1 MPSRKDITV
10 PNALTLFRI
19 LLALF
24 AAVLF
29 ISGQHYAL
37 AAWMCVVASLLDY
50 FDGWYARRFH
60 QKTRLGAHLD
70 PFADK
75 VLIGVI
81 FVTVATA
88 IGSGWFSLFV
98 ALILLR
104 ETALTIYRVI
114 RRKRSGTFTP
124 ASMLGRVKTFVQC
137 LVGNGLLLYIYVYP
151 AKLPE
156 QSLFLFIIMIVT
168 LSLTLD
174 SGVRYLLPRCSDG
187 KQRSGFERLAR
198 WIFGVRAR
206 EV

>member
-1 MPSRKDITV
+1 MPSRSDITV
-10 PNALTLFRI
+10 PNVLTLLRI
-19 LLALF
+19 LLAIF

-29 ISGQHYAL
+29 TRGQHYAL

-81 FVTVATA
+81 FVTAAAA
-88 IGSGWFSLFV
+88 IRSGWFSYFV
-98 ALILLR
+98 VLILLR
-104 ETALTIYRVI
+104 ETALTVYRVI

-124 ASMLGRVKTFVQC
+124 ASMLGRVKTFAQC
-137 LVGNGLLLYIYVYP
+137 LVGNGLLLHIYVYP

-156 QSLFLFIIMIVT
+156 QSIFLFIIMIVL

-174 SGVRYLLPRCSDG
+174 SGMRYLLPRCSDG

-198 WIFGVRAR
+198 WMFGIRAR

>member
-1 MPSRKDITV
+1 M

-19 LLALF
+19 VLAIF

-29 ISGQHYAL
+29 ARGQHYSA
-37 AAWMCVVASLLDY
+37 AAWMCVAASLLDY

-81 FVTVATA
+81 FIAAAAA
-88 IGSGWFSLFV
+88 IGSGWFNFFV
-98 ALILLR
+98 VLILLR
-104 ETALTIYRVI
+104 ETALTVYRVI
-114 RRKRSGTFTP
+114 KRKRSGAFTP

-137 LVGNGLLLYIYVYP
+137 LVGNGLLLFIYVYP

-174 SGVRYLLPRCSDG
+174 SGMRYLLPRCSDG
-187 KQRSGFERLAR
+187 KKRSGFERLAR
-198 WIFGVRAR
+198 WIFGIRAR

>member
-19 LLALF
+19 LLAIF

-29 ISGQHYAL
+29 SRGQNYAL
-37 AAWMCVVASLLDY
+37 AAWTCVAASLLDY

-81 FVTVATA
+81 FVTAAAA
-88 IGSGWFSLFV
+88 IESVWFSFFV
-98 ALILLR
+98 ALILFR

-156 QSLFLFIIMIVT
+156 HSLFLFIIMIVT

-174 SGVRYLLPRCSDG
+174 SGMRYLLPRCSDG

-198 WIFGVRAR
+198 WIFGIRAR

>member
-1 MPSRKDITV
+1 MPSRRDITV
-10 PNALTLFRI
+10 PNGLTLFRI
-19 LLALF
+19 LLAAY

-29 ISGQHYAL
+29 ARGQHHAP
-37 AAWMCVVASLLDY
+37 AAWMCVAASLLDY

-81 FVTVATA
+81 FVTAAAA
-88 IGSGWFSLFV
+88 IRSYWFSFFV
-98 ALILLR
+98 AMILLR
-104 ETALTIYRVI
+104 EVILTVYRYV

-124 ASMLGRVKTFVQC
+124 ASALGRVKTFVQC
-137 LVGNGLLLYIYVYP
+137 LVGNGLLLYIFVYP

-156 QSLFLFIIMIVT
+156 QSPLLFIIMIVT
-168 LSLTLD
+168 LVLTLD
-174 SGVRYLLPRCSDG
+174 SGIRYFLPRCSDG

-198 WIFGVRAR
+198 WIFGIRAR

>member
-1 MPSRKDITV
+1 MSRKDVTV

-19 LLALF
+19 LLAIF

-29 ISGQHYAL
+29 IRGQHCVL
-37 AAWMCVVASLLDY
+37 AAWMCVGASLLDY

-75 VLIGVI
+75 VLISVI
-81 FVTVATA
+81 FVTAAAA
-88 IGSGWFSLFV
+88 IESGWFSLFV
-98 ALILLR
+98 VLILIR

-124 ASMLGRVKTFVQC
+124 ASMLGRLKTFVQC

-156 QSLFLFIIMIVT
+156 QSLFLFIIMTVM

-174 SGVRYLLPRCSDG
+174 SGMRYLLPRCSDG

-198 WIFGVRAR
+198 WIFRIRAR